1 MPFPEPT
8 PLVDR
13 NLVFTFFWRFAALE
27 AALIADPRFRHVSPR
42 TGAPEPSWKQ
52 FKEALEGDLRAWDS
66 QPFREAATEL
76 LECNVRRQVVRD
88 GIVNWVELIPSDS
101 PVASTI
107 DTLKCVRNSL
117 FHGGKY
123 SGGEMDISRD
133 NRILRAS
140 LNVLNEC
147 YELHY
152 GIRGTVDDVAQAA

>member
-8 PLVDR
+8 RLVDR
-13 NLVFTFFWRFAALE
+13 DLVFTFFWRFAALE
-27 AALIADPRFRHVSPR
+27 AALIADPQFRHVNPR
-42 TGAPEPSWKQ
+42 TGAPDPSWRK

-66 QPFREAATEL
+66 PSFREAATEL
-76 LECNVRRQVVRD
+76 LGFKVRRQVVRD
-88 GIVNWVELIPSDS
+88 HTVTWEELTPADS

-123 SGGEMDISRD
+123 SGGEMDIARD
-133 NRILRAS
+133 NHILQAS

-152 GIRGTVDDVAQAA
+152 GIRFVVDDVAHAA

>member
-8 PLVDR
+8 PMVDR
-13 NLVFTFFWRFAALE
+13 DLVFTFFWRFAALE
-27 AALIADPRFRHVSPR
+27 AALIADPQFRHVNPR
-42 TGAPEPSWKQ
+42 TGAPDPSWRQ

-66 QPFREAATEL
+66 PSFRDAATEL
-76 LECNVRRQVVRD
+76 LGCKVRRQVARGDTVT
-88 GIVNWVELIPSDS
+88 WEELPPADS

-123 SGGEMDISRD
+123 SGGAMDISRD
-133 NRILRAS
+133 NRILKAS
-140 LNVLNEC
+140 LNVLSEC

-152 GIRGTVDDVAQAA
+152 GIRGTVDDVARVA